1 MQFALC
7 QAWETGLLQV
17 PFALGHVLCWVFW
30 AFFAMGAL
38 IQWLVLKKARRG
50 AWVFPAL
57 LVLGLLAGEVGCWTI
72 TGWDLLL
79 PLFGWWLCLA
89 LLLGAA
95 AITAVR
101 LVRAKARRES

>member
-1 MQFALC
+1 M
-7 QAWETGLLQV
+7 
-17 PFALGHVLCWVFW
+17 
-30 AFFAMGAL
+30 
-38 IQWLVLKKARRG
+38 I
-50 AWVFPAL
+50 FPAL
-57 LVLGLLAGEVGCWTI
+57 PGLLAGEVSCWTI

-95 AITAVR
+95 AVTAVR